1 MANNEIGI
9 AQEDDSEGMASPQ
22 EGKEQLSSEEERE
35 LIREMIRKRRQHDW
49 ASRAIFYPAKPKPSI
64 MDKETKDVSAY
75 ARVSTLSKDQTSS
88 IENQTQYYTEKISK
102 NPNWNLQKIYT
113 DEGKSGTSMR
123 HREAFK
129 QMLADAADKKM
140 DLILCAS
147 VSRFARNVSDCIDQV
162 IKLRTMNPSHPVGV
176 YFETENIYTLDP
188 DSDQSLQVHAL
199 LADWES
205 ANKSRRMILSY
216 DQRICTGQYP
226 VLDLLGFRHTKDG
239 DLIIEP
245 EEAKTV
251 RFIFLS
257 LLLGHSPE
265 EVAEILTEKERPTLR
280 GRTEWNAAMV
290 KNITTNERRWGDL
303 QARKTIV
310 IDYKA
315 GKVAKN
321 NNDRDAAFIPSH
333 HEGIVSRE
341 IANAMRFVVTSS
353 RQVTRISELTVI
365 EDGRLRGF
373 VSVSPGW
380 SGIDRET
387 FIHAC
392 KCAYSKAEWAQ
403 IEEDVNSYSRDDPKL
418 LSLALPG
425 YEVPRGVFFMGRD
438 TPALTLSTK
447 SMSFNQACHT
457 RMGDCE
463 YIEVLYH
470 PILQTLIIRE
480 SEEDNPNAVRWVND
494 DGKPI
499 TAISSKA
506 YSNSI
511 YEEMGWIRGY
521 RFRFR
526 GIARERGGAH
536 IIFFHLEEPRI
547 LTGKQRQTS
556 GSGEATDA
564 TPPATIRYVPYRID
578 DGATVS
584 SGPHGY
590 AYPEEWM
597 NGSIGV
603 SVALRRQR
611 DALTHNIA
619 EPDILQRG
627 TTITNPMI
635 GELPA
640 MDEVQEE
647 LEQLLMTM

>member
-1 MANNEIGI
+1 
-9 AQEDDSEGMASPQ
+9 
-22 EGKEQLSSEEERE
+22 
-35 LIREMIRKRRQHDW
+35 
-49 ASRAIFYPAKPKPSI
+49 
-64 MDKETKDVSAY
+64 
-75 ARVSTLSKDQTSS
+75 
-88 IENQTQYYTEKISK
+88 
-102 NPNWNLQKIYT
+102 
-113 DEGKSGTSMR
+113 
-123 HREAFK
+123 
-129 QMLADAADKKM
+129 
-140 DLILCAS
+140 
-147 VSRFARNVSDCIDQV
+147 
-162 IKLRTMNPSHPVGV
+162 
-176 YFETENIYTLDP
+176 
-188 DSDQSLQVHAL
+188 
-199 LADWES
+199 
-205 ANKSRRMILSY
+205 
-216 DQRICTGQYP
+216 
-226 VLDLLGFRHTKDG
+226 
-239 DLIIEP
+239 
-245 EEAKTV
+245 
-251 RFIFLS
+251 
-257 LLLGHSPE
+257 
-265 EVAEILTEKERPTLR
+265 
-280 GRTEWNAAMV
+280 
-290 KNITTNERRWGDL
+290 
-303 QARKTIV
+303 
-310 IDYKA
+310 
-315 GKVAKN
+315 
-321 NNDRDAAFIPSH
+321 
-333 HEGIVSRE
+333 
-341 IANAMRFVVTSS
+341 
-353 RQVTRISELTVI
+353 
-365 EDGRLRGF
+365 
-373 VSVSPGW
+373 
-380 SGIDRET
+380 
-387 FIHAC
+387 
-392 KCAYSKAEWAQ
+392 
-403 IEEDVNSYSRDDPKL
+403 
-418 LSLALPG
+418 
-425 YEVPRGVFFMGRD
+425 MGRD